1 MPELALRPRSPTE
14 LVDAAFQVYRR
25 APLQFMVAL
34 AVVYVP
40 WLVIRLAMDIDLD
53 PNRMPPTSTIVTIA
67 FAAIAIYAVAG
78 GVITIIA
85 RDVYLDVAIDVRE
98 AFRVVATRLVTLI
111 VASTVTV
118 VLIGL
123 GAILLLIAM
132 ALRFVGAT
140 TLGLVAVGLLLLLV
154 WAPYVVARLA
164 VVRQVIMLEDAGTG
178 RALARAS
185 TLSVGL
191 KLHVLGTLAL
201 ILLLLFAVNIGAG
214 LLISIIPSRVIV
226 NVLST
231 TLSVVVGPLLGI
243 AETVLYYDLRIR
255 REGFDVEYLVGRD
268 AAPPSSANIATE
280 P

>member
-40 WLVIRLAMDIDLD
+40 WLVIRLALDINID
-53 PNRMPPTSTIVTIA
+53 PASIPPPATIATIA
-67 FAAIAIYAVAG
+67 FAGIAIYAVAG
-78 GVITIIA
+78 GVITVIA
-85 RDVYLDVAIDVRE
+85 RDVYLDLAIDVRE

-111 VASTVTV
+111 VASAITV
-118 VLIGL
+118 VLIAA
-123 GAILLLIAM
+123 GAILLLVAT
-132 ALRFVGAT
+132 ALRFVGVA
-140 TLGLVAVGLLLLLV
+140 TLGLVVAGLLMLLV
-154 WAPYVVARLA
+154 WAPYVVARLV

-178 RALARAS
+178 RALARSSA
-185 TLSVGL
+185 LSVGL

-201 ILLLLFAVNIGAG
+201 IVLLLVAVNVGAG

-268 AAPPSSANIATE
+268 TPPPPSSANVAI
-280 P
+280 